1 MGIDF
6 NAEFAKL
13 NTNTVGDSANKLDNE
28 ECQAAI
34 TAAFGVL
41 QKV

>member
-28 ECQAAI
+28 ECQAA
-34 TAAFGVL
+34 
-41 QKV
+41 KK